1 MGRRSDRGQ
10 ATVELAL
17 VLPVLVA
24 VILISLQVVAVM
36 RDSMAL
42 GGAGRAAARRAIV
55 EPDLERVRSAAVA
68 ETRLDPSRLVVEVDG
83 EDAPGGF
90 ATVTLTYRS
99 PSEMALVGRLIGDI
113 TLTETFVVRRE

>member
-1 MGRRSDRGQ
+1 MGSRPDRGQ

-36 RDSMAL
+36 RDSLAL
-42 GGAGRAAARRAIV
+42 GGAGRAAARLAIV
-55 EPDLERVRSAAVA
+55 ETDLDRVRSAAVA
-68 ETRLDPSRLVVEVDG
+68 ETKLDPSRLVVEVRG
-83 EDAPGGF
+83 EDVPGGF
-90 ATVTLTYRS
+90 VTVTLTYRS